1 MNTRHTTFLL
11 LLALVFLAV
20 SAPVMANEVQ
30 FGTVEVV
37 EEKLRVN
44 FFITSYQAQDI
55 VEAIKRGIEVKI
67 VYEIQ
72 LYRPASF
79 FLLGN
84 KVDFDK
90 IIRRS
95 VKYDF
100 WAKAFVVMEGRKTVS
115 FQSENA
121 MLEHFFSVRDYDMVD
136 MGLLKGQG
144 YAIRARAELK
154 SVELYFPMSLIFKYM
169 VGFWNFDTGWENGP
183 RLEF

>member
-1 MNTRHTTFLL
+1 MNTGHTSFFLL
-11 LLALVFLAV
+11 LVLAFLAV
-20 SAPVMANEVQ
+20 SAPLAANEIQ
-30 FGTVEVV
+30 FGAVEVV
-37 EEKLRVN
+37 EDKLRVN
-44 FFITSYQAQDI
+44 FFIASYQAQDI
-55 VEAIKRGIEVKI
+55 VEAIRRGIEVKI

-72 LYRPASF
+72 LFRPAAF

-100 WAKAFVVMEGRKTVS
+100 WAKAFVVVEERKTVS

-121 MLEHFFSVRDYDMVD
+121 MLEYFFSVKDYDVAD
-136 MGLLKGQG
+136 MGPLKGQG

-183 RLEF
+183 KLDF